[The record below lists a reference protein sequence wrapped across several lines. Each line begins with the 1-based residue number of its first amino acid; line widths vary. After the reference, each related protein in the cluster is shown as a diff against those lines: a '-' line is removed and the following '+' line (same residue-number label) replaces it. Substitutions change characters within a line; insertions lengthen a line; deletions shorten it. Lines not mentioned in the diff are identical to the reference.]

1 MEKKIL
7 IFISFLMMLYI
18 DMQSCQGQDMKTD
31 SVYLS
36 LYTPTQKGIAIL
48 DKVLYSEHQWL
59 EEKGTYIISQSIF
72 TDSLA
77 SIKVNF
83 DSTLRG
89 IGLNNSS
96 SKKYL
101 GCVFYRKPLFFID
114 NTFRKNNL
122 FFQRTASKKSF
133 VDFGTTM
140 IEVTNDKIVTWTF
153 ILADGQIIS
162 ESISPLSTILNFDD
176 SDCD

>member
-59 EEKGTYIISQSIF
+59 EEKGTYIISQSILA
-72 TDSLA
+72 DSLA

-101 GCVFYRKPLFFID
+101 GYVLYQKKLFFID
-114 NTFRKNNL
+114 NTFRKDNL
-122 FFQRTASKKSF
+122 FFQRSKSKKGF
-133 VDFGTTM
+133 VDFGTAMT
-140 IEVTNDKIVTWTF
+140 EVINDKIVTWTF

-162 ESISPLSTILNFDD
+162 ENISPPSTTLNFED
-176 SDCD
+176 SDFD